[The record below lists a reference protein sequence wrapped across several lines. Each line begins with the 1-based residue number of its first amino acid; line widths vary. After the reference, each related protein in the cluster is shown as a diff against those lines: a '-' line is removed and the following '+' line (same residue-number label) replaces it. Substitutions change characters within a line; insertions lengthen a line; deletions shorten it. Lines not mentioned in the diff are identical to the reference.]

1 MHYIGFGIVFL
12 LFSAAFLFLFN
23 YIEEQRLIGKT
34 YDKLKEGSEKRQRD
48 AEYKLIIEGNTQ
60 TQSFFTKLDTLL
72 VQSGLTRSFPF
83 IISETYMAIA
93 ILLGITA
100 YIIVQ
105 LLTGV
110 FVYGIASGVIIVACM
125 YILLSIMSN
134 SKFRDIEEDMT
145 LFLDMLAAYSK
156 SSDDIVDIMG
166 KVYPSLHYPLNE
178 YVEEF
183 YYESINAGTETAFR
197 HLRYKIPHK
206 KLREILGNLE
216 LCSKQLTDYG
226 SIIDESQE
234 QLRTYLNGKRERA
247 EVKKNGGMELAVF
260 GIMGVIMVFM
270 LNNLL
275 GYSVIELLINNFAG
289 QCIIAYLGIIII
301 LCLMEVFSFER
312 E

>member
-23 YIEEQRLIGKT
+23 YIEEQRLIEKT

-83 IISETYMAIA
+83 IISETYIAIA

-125 YILLSIMSN
+125 YI
-134 SKFRDIEEDMT
+134 
-145 LFLDMLAAYSK
+145 
-156 SSDDIVDIMG
+156 
-166 KVYPSLHYPLNE
+166 
-178 YVEEF
+178 
-183 YYESINAGTETAFR
+183 
-197 HLRYKIPHK
+197 
-206 KLREILGNLE
+206 
-216 LCSKQLTDYG
+216 
-226 SIIDESQE
+226 
-234 QLRTYLNGKRERA
+234 
-247 EVKKNGGMELAVF
+247 
-260 GIMGVIMVFM
+260 
-270 LNNLL
+270 
-275 GYSVIELLINNFAG
+275 
-289 QCIIAYLGIIII
+289 
-301 LCLMEVFSFER
+301 
-312 E
+312 